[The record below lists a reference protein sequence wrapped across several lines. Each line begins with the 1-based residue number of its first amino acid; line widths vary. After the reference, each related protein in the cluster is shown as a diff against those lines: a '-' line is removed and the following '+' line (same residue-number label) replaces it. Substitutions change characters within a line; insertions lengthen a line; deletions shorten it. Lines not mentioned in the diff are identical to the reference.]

1 MQMTFDQAIK
11 PGFLQAFAFR
21 RNSGYVMRSEK
32 RPGYGGSA
40 GGGRNNRR
48 KPRRPKAGIL
58 YILLTFLILLVVW
71 PVGIVMLWRRKVR
84 MTAGTKLLISLL
96 TLCVSV
102 FLIVF
107 ALTIHVDNPKYTEF
121 QDKANDWLNRAAADV
136 AVAGDAAYKKGVE
149 TWDVMTDCADL
160 AAKPVMN
167 NLADGIDKAV
177 ELTGGLRDKLRG
189 TPDATPSPEPADTA
203 APEVTPDVTDALP
216 EIIEISLPEN
226 TPDPDSGKPLS
237 NGTLTAAGEFKPDE
251 TPAPTDTPAPTPE
264 PTPEPTP
271 TDEPEDGE
279 DIQWTTAEEAA
290 ATEEPTPTPTAEP
303 TPTPT
308 PEPTPTPVPDV
319 PVKAP
324 GDATVYYNKEGK
336 LYHMRSSC
344 KKMTSA
350 KPHTLAEAV
359 EAGKQ
364 KCNACGS
371 PDAAV
376 LEAKD
381 VVWADEKKVFHTTD
395 ECAKFEGQWTLIA
408 LEDALKGEYTPCP
421 ECRADI
427 YAIVNAEPTPTP
439 TPEPTPVPEAEKVS
453 PAATLK
459 PAGDA
464 RVYHSSNGKF
474 YHRRSVCQ
482 GMTGSKAYK
491 LSEITSKYRRCKTCD
506 APDTALVGK
515 KCLWMDEDGLCHT
528 SDECAKFKGAYTLIE
543 RDEALEAGKAGCP
556 DCGADEYLVPNTV
569 LADD

>member
-11 PGFLQAFAFR
+11 PGILQAFAFR

-32 RPGYGGSA
+32 RPGYGGGA
-40 GGGRNNRR
+40 GGGRNNRK

-58 YILLTFLILLVVW
+58 YILLTFLVLLVVW

-84 MTAGTKLLISLL
+84 MSAGTKLLISLL

-189 TPDATPSPEPADTA
+189 TTDATPSPAPADTA

-216 EIIEISLPEN
+216 ELIEISLPEN
-226 TPDPDSGKPLS
+226 TPDPESGKPLS
-237 NGTLTAAGEFKPDE
+237 DGTLTAAGEFKPDE
-251 TPAPTDTPAPTPE
+251 TPAPTDTPAP
-264 PTPEPTP
+264 
-271 TDEPEDGE
+271 
-279 DIQWTTAEEAA
+279 
-290 ATEEPTPTPTAEP
+290 
-303 TPTPT
+303 
-308 PEPTPTPVPDV
+308 EPTPTPVPDV

-324 GDATVYYNKEGK
+324 GEATVYYNKEGK

-344 KKMTSA
+344 KKMNSA
-350 KPHTLAEAV
+350 KAHTLAEAV

-364 KCNACGS
+364 NCNACSS
-371 PDAAV
+371 PDAAI

-395 ECAKFEGQWTLIA
+395 ACAKFEGQWTLIP

-421 ECRADI
+421 ECQADI
-427 YAIVNAEPTPTP
+427 FAIVNAEPTPTP

-453 PAATLK
+453 PATTLK

-464 RVYHSSNGKF
+464 KVYHSSNGKF

-491 LSEITSKYRRCKTCD
+491 LSEITSKYKRCKTCD

-515 KCLWMDEDGLCHT
+515 ACLWMDEDGLCHT

-543 RDEALEAGKAGCP
+543 RDKALEEGKSGCP
-556 DCGADEYLVPNTV
+556 DCGADEYLVPNTE
-569 LADD
+569 LADAE